1 MDRIAQELKIH
12 QLANHK
18 NVIKYKGHF
27 FENDGN
33 LCIKLEKMTKTLEAW
48 IQEEAK
54 TGEHFPEWKLWFYF
68 I

>member
-33 LCIKLEKMTKTLEAW
+33 LCIKLEKMTKTLEA
-48 IQEEAK
+48 
-54 TGEHFPEWKLWFYF
+54 
-68 I
+68 